1 MALPTYIAHHR
12 YDAEK
17 DDELTLEVGD
27 IIMVQDQSD
36 PGWWVG
42 IKVKDDKAGWF
53 PSNFV
58 DPHEELVETSTTT
71 AAPAHVEPV
80 QEAVAAPAVNT
91 AATPA
96 AEEAPEAPKKQE
108 GPVLARVE
116 YDYEAKDSGELSLE
130 TGRIITILDSSD
142 PAWWRGDSNGMV
154 GKFPSNYV
162 KLIENKEEAA
172 GGDKPVKFKLAAF
185 GVQQGGLGSLFA
197 GGVIPGLKKTGGLK
211 KLGAVD
217 PSTSSSDPVQS
228 VPKSSPAVAAPP
240 AATTPPAKIASPP
253 PVAQEVAAPTPVRAV
268 PPPAPATP
276 PAPIP
281 APVSAPVPAPVSAP
295 VPLPA
300 PAAPVPSPPVETAT
314 TPEPRVPSRAKK
326 PKAKQI
332 RALVMF
338 DYAAQEEDEIDLEV
352 GTTIVVLD
360 KMGDEGWWN
369 GKNEQGNIGNFPSDF
384 VQEIKEEAVVQPPP
398 IATTSTPPPPPLQQ
412 QPASPPPPIATSV
425 AAVQDESLKSP
436 GHARPSVHAA
446 VALPPIPV
454 EPLQP
459 EPVDTKESEVP
470 PPAATPPP
478 PSVAT
483 PPPPPRSAR
492 PVSVIVPSTS
502 STQLHQDAHPA
513 SPRATSPISPRQSSA
528 STFSTFEAPTS
539 PTHSIPG
546 RLSRSSTMSRHE
558 RPIPEIPLAT
568 EETRQQDAITSPTT
582 TTAPA
587 AVEPPHSEGEAASIT
602 SSYILPTPVA
612 RSRPTPPLAR
622 PPSIHQTNENRKS
635 VALPPVPSEPEEPVV
650 HPPVQPVIE
659 EEEEEAV
666 EEKEEAPQPEDVG
679 QQDHEATLPSPPE
692 TTAPT
697 EVPSQEQPIAKEAA
711 VVSPPA
717 YQEAEVETET
727 QDTAEEEAGDKT
739 ADVQEQ
745 DQEAL
750 QEVPAAITAPDTSL
764 GGEEVAPTVEEKEP
778 EVEPEKAK
786 LPEMESSG
794 PVLNHAS
801 RPRPAKGRK
810 LPSAPAATP
819 ETSFA
824 SQLEADVKKSEPEP
838 EPAPVV
844 PEKTTSPPESASSAS
859 EKAGA
864 RPPPPKPIKP
874 IFQKF
879 PTPFAGTQPVAVALR
894 PTGRRLGSSHEESA
908 GAESTS
914 SSSSTATT
922 PSTAGGNGNGAPVNT
937 TPPVGGVKSLTS
949 RFAPPAGGGNTAAL
963 ELEIA
968 KLRRYMNEEL
978 DRVKRELAEERE
990 SREKLQAEVNQLKA
1004 QLQG

>member
-1 MALPTYIAHHR
+1 MALPTYIAHHP
-12 YDAEK
+12 YEAEK

-27 IIMVQDQSD
+27 IVMVQDQSD

-42 IKVKDDKAGWF
+42 IKVKDDKVGWF

-58 DPHEELVETSTTT
+58 DPHEEPVETSTTT
-71 AAPAHVEPV
+71 AAPVHVEPV
-80 QEAVAAPAVNT
+80 QEEVAAPAVDT
-91 AATPA
+91 TATPA
-96 AEEAPEAPKKQE
+96 AEEAPAAPKKQE

-142 PAWWRGDSNGMV
+142 PGWWRGDLNGVV

-162 KLIENKEEAA
+162 KLIENKEETA

-228 VPKSSPAVAAPP
+228 VPKSSPAVTAPP
-240 AATTPPAKIASPP
+240 AVTTLPAKIASPP

-276 PAPIP
+276 PAP
-281 APVSAPVPAPVSAP
+281 VPAPVSAP
-295 VPLPA
+295 VPVPA
-300 PAAPVPSPPVETAT
+300 LAAPVPSPPVETAT
-314 TPEPRVPSRAKK
+314 SPEPRVPSRAKK

-338 DYAAQEEDEIDLEV
+338 DYTAQEEDEIDLET

-384 VQEIKEEAVVQPPP
+384 VQEIKEEAAVQPPP

-412 QPASPPPPIATSV
+412 QPASPPPPIATAV

-436 GHARPSVHAA
+436 GHSRPSVHAA
-446 VALPPIPV
+446 IALPPIPV

-470 PPAATPPP
+470 P
-478 PSVAT
+478 SVTT
-483 PPPPPRSAR
+483 PPPPPRISR

-502 STQLHQDAHPA
+502 PTQLHQDAHPA
-513 SPRATSPISPRQSSA
+513 SPRATSPISPRQGSA

-558 RPIPEIPLAT
+558 RPIPEIPLET
-568 EETRQQDAITSPTT
+568 EETRQQDAITSPPT

-587 AVEPPHSEGEAASIT
+587 VEAPHSEGEAASVA

-622 PPSIHQTNENRKS
+622 PPSIHQANENRKS

-650 HPPVQPVIE
+650 HPPPVQPVIEE

-666 EEKEEAPQPEDVG
+666 EEKEEEAPQPVAETHQEPEVVG
-679 QQDHEATLPSPPE
+679 QQDHKATLSSPPE

-697 EVPSQEQPIAKEAA
+697 EVPSHEQPIAKEAA

-717 YQEAEVETET
+717 YQEAEVEAET
-727 QDTAEEEAGDKT
+727 QDTAEEAGGKT

-745 DQEAL
+745 DQEVP
-750 QEVPAAITAPDTSL
+750 QEVPAAVTAPDTSS
-764 GGEEVAPTVEEKEP
+764 GGEEVAPTIEEKEP
-778 EVEPEKAK
+778 DVEPEKAK

-838 EPAPVV
+838 EPTPVV
-844 PEKTTSPPESASSAS
+844 PEKTASPPESASSSAA

-894 PTGRRLGSSHEESA
+894 PTGRRLGSSHDESA

-914 SSSSTATT
+914 SSSSTSTVTT
-922 PSTAGGNGNGAPVNT
+922 PSTAGGNGNSAPVNT